1 MTYIEFNIEDAPEW
15 VKEDKRTLT
24 NSVLV
29 DGAGETVL
37 SQTSLVLVAREED
50 LDDFVEMIFHLSMT
64 HMLQSYEFDFKMN
77 RTKLTLLPSLD
88 GNTNIEAEMI
98 SNLVNAIFCKRI

>member
-37 SQTSLVLVAREED
+37 S
-50 LDDFVEMIFHLSMT
+50 
-64 HMLQSYEFDFKMN
+64 
-77 RTKLTLLPSLD
+77 
-88 GNTNIEAEMI
+88 
-98 SNLVNAIFCKRI
+98 